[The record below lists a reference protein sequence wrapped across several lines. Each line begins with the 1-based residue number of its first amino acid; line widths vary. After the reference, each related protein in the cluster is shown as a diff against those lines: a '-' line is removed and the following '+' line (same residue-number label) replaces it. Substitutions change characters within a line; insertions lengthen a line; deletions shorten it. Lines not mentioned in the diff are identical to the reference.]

1 MLYTLSPPHAGHR
14 KDFVVQEGGRVVRTG
29 VTNQTFFILVFFSC
43 FRVKQTKKIEYM
55 GKREKILSVYNPDL
69 LERTHKVRKEKKKD
83 VLPTSRIY
91 VCEF

>member
-43 FRVKQTKKIEYM
+43 FRVKQTKKNRAY
-55 GKREKILSVYNPDL
+55 GEKGENSFSLQSCLAGENA
-69 LERTHKVRKEKKKD
+69 
-83 VLPTSRIY
+83 
-91 VCEF
+91 